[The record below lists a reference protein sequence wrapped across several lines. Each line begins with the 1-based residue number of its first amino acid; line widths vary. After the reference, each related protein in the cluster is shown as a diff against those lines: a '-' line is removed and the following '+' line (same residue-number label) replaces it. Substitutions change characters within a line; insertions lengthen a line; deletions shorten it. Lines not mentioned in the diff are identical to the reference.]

1 VKSLLIALALMVSG
15 LTLGVLPSEA
25 DARRLGGGR
34 TAGMQRQLPPK
45 QPEVAPRQN
54 AAPTTPPPATAA
66 AAPAARR
73 SWLGPVAG
81 LAAGLGLAA
90 LFSHLGLGAE
100 LANFVTLLLLAV
112 VAFVVVRWLMRRLG
126 GGAAT
131 SRAGSTGLR
140 YAGAGAPHVEPRGLR
155 RDANEPTVLPRQA
168 VAGAAAGSAPDGA
181 GGGADT
187 PAGVASALPAGF
199 DAAEFE
205 RIAKMIFIRLQAAN
219 DAGEIEDLRRFTT
232 PELFAALRLD
242 LQERGAAPQK
252 TDVVQLDAEVLD
264 TAQEDGRWIAS
275 VRFHGLIREEA
286 GGTAAPFDELWHL
299 VKPVDGSRDWAIAGI
314 TPQQG

>member
-1 VKSLLIALALMVSG
+1 MKSFLIALAMMVSG
-15 LTLGVLPSEA
+15 LTLGVVPSEA

-73 SWLGPVAG
+73 SWLGPIAG
-81 LAAGLGLAA
+81 LAAGLGIAA
-90 LFSHLGLGAE
+90 LFSHLGLGAG
-100 LANFVTLLLLAV
+100 LANFVTLLLLAI

-126 GGAAT
+126 GGATAR
-131 SRAGSTGLR
+131 SGSAGLR
-140 YAGAGAPHVEPRGLR
+140 YAGAGAPHAEPRGWR
-155 RDANEPTVLPRQA
+155 PEGAGPTVLPRQA
-168 VAGAAAGSAPDGA
+168 VAGAAAGS
-181 GGGADT
+181 GGAM
-187 PAGVASALPAGF
+187 AGAAADVPVATTASALPAGF

-219 DAGEIEDLRRFTT
+219 DAGEVDDLRRFTT
-232 PELFAALRLD
+232 PELFAALRVD
-242 LQERGAAPQK
+242 LQERGAATQQ
-252 TDVVQLDAEVLD
+252 TDVVQLEAEVLD

>member
-1 VKSLLIALALMVSG
+1 MKSFLIALAMMVSG
-15 LTLGVLPSEA
+15 LTLGVVPSEA

-34 TAGMQRQLPPK
+34 NAGMQRQLPPK

-54 AAPTTPPPATAA
+54 AAPTTPPATTAA

-81 LAAGLGLAA
+81 LAAGLGIAA
-90 LFSHLGLGAE
+90 LFSHFGLGE
-100 LANFVTLLLLAV
+100 GLANFVTLLLLAV
-112 VAFVVVRWLMRRLG
+112 VAFVAVRWLMRRLG
-126 GGAAT
+126 GGATAR
-131 SRAGSTGLR
+131 SGSAGLR
-140 YAGAGAPHVEPRGLR
+140 YAGVGAPHAEPRGWR
-155 RDANEPTVLPRQA
+155 PDPAGPTVLPREA
-168 VAGAAAGSAPDGA
+168 ASAAAAGSGGAVA
-181 GGGADT
+181 GGA
-187 PAGVASALPAGF
+187 AGVPVGTASAMPAGF

-219 DAGEIEDLRRFTT
+219 DAGELDDLRRFTT

-242 LQERGAAPQK
+242 LQERGAAPQQ
-252 TDVVQLDAEVLD
+252 TDVVQLEAEVLD
-264 TAQEDGRWIAS
+264 TAQEDGRWIVS